1 MSSLLAIYA
10 GAFALISAALS
21 VTRPNAVHSLLYLV
35 VTLLAL
41 AVCFFAL
48 GAAFAA
54 VLLIMIYAGAIV
66 VLFVFVVMT
75 LPISPEAI
83 ARERALLRRAWPLPV
98 LMSVLIVAPF
108 VFGEIGLK
116 ATGQP
121 APVSAQEVGKLLFG
135 PWALAV
141 ELASLLLLAGLIG
154 VRHIGRSD
162 RSPRSGS

>member
-1 MSSLLAIYA
+1 MSPLLAIYA
-10 GAFALISAALS
+10 GAFALIAASLS
-21 VTRPNAVHSLLYLV
+21 VTRPNAVHALLYLV

-41 AVCFFAL
+41 AVSFFAL

-75 LPISPEAI
+75 LPTAPEAM
-83 ARERALLRRAWPLPV
+83 ARERAALNRAWPLPAI
-98 LMSVLIVAPF
+98 MSVLVIAPFLFGLGEVAP
-108 VFGEIGLK
+108 GI
-116 ATGQP
+116 A
-121 APVSAQEVGKLLFG
+121 APVSAQAVGRLLFG
-135 PWALAV
+135 PWALAI

-162 RSPRSGS
+162 RVRGDRR

>member
-1 MSSLLAIYA
+1 MSPLLAIYA
-10 GAFALISAALS
+10 GAFALVSAAIS
-21 VTRPNAVHSLLYLV
+21 VTRPNAVHALLYLV

-75 LPISPEAI
+75 LPVSPESVT
-83 ARERALLRRAWPLPV
+83 RERGLLRGAWPLP
-98 LMSVLIVAPF
+98 LLLSVLVVAPF
-108 VFGEIGLK
+108 VFGEFGLT
-116 ATGQP
+116 ATGTP
-121 APVSAQEVGKLLFG
+121 APVSAQAVGRLLFG
-135 PWALAV
+135 PWAIAV

-154 VRHIGRSD
+154 VRHIGRND
-162 RSPRSGS
+162 RTPRSRG

>member
-1 MSSLLAIYA
+1 MSLLLALYA
-10 GAFALISAALS
+10 GAFALASAAVA
-21 VTRPNAVHSLLYLV
+21 VTRPNAVHALLYVV

-75 LPISPEAI
+75 LPTSPEAS
-83 ARERALLRRAWPLPV
+83 ARERLALRGAWPLP
-98 LMSVLIVAPF
+98 LAMSVLVIAPF
-108 VFGEIGLK
+108 VFGRIGL
-116 ATGQP
+116 AADTVA
-121 APVSAQEVGKLLFG
+121 APVSAQDVGRLLFG
-135 PWALAV
+135 PWAVAI

-162 RSPRSGS
+162 RASGKRS